1 MPSTVSAH
9 AVRNPGRS
17 VQLTRQRAKGSSSA
31 ANETNALKNAQAKL
45 RKAEYTDAIDEAF
58 AVREATAARIA
69 VRFDKDIS
77 KVRAAL
83 ISKSQYKATRKPTL
97 RNAIVHQRALD
108 LRSEGKSKL
117 LHELRAEVDE
127 EIESGELVLA
137 DIAKTEQERLLQ
149 QVLEARE
156 LKRTG
161 VRGTTMATLMDAT
174 QTAKSIQRA
183 LTDLYDRTGVRA
195 LALFSRGHVD
205 DPALPWCVD
214 SDSATR
220 FFKEELGFSHLD
232 ILREK
237 KSNGSRSVKK
247 EVSQILNEGLR
258 KIKKN
263 PKLAMEYVWYEV
275 DIREALG
282 VELAGWPD
290 DVKMQRPAQWNTETA
305 RRILGMLHTGAM
317 HWVHMTKTQHKV
329 LIEEHNKRRA
339 LSGDGALKRRRRD
352 RDDDDEDEDEDKGS
366 DDEEEE
372 DEDKGSDDEEEEE
385 ERAREEEEDEERDK
399 ELEGGEV
406 PASRNDTPVVPTERA
421 ANSALAPGAGSA
433 IFDAFG
439 QSLRMPSP
447 VLSGADASHGPV
459 LDESLAF
466 RPLAFPTFD
475 PDADFNFDW
484 TLQLDM
490 HATMPAHPFTYAPT
504 YGPTPNVPWLQP
516 PGTSSEESDPAA
528 PSAAVLNTTNLN
540 AAGPLTDSPTA
551 PVAKRKRTAAKDA
564 ADAPAAKKARK
575 AAKKKA
581 DGGENAPPAAE
592 GSAPSKKP
600 RKTRSDKG
608 SKRRK

>member
-1 MPSTVSAH
+1 MPSK
-9 AVRNPGRS
+9 
-17 VQLTRQRAKGSSSA
+17 LTYVAG
-31 ANETNALKNAQAKL
+31 
-45 RKAEYTDAIDEAF
+45 
-58 AVREATAARIA
+58 
-69 VRFDKDIS
+69 
-77 KVRAAL
+77 
-83 ISKSQYKATRKPTL
+83 
-97 RNAIVHQRALD
+97 
-108 LRSEGKSKL
+108 
-117 LHELRAEVDE
+117 
-127 EIESGELVLA
+127 
-137 DIAKTEQERLLQ
+137 
-149 QVLEARE
+149 
-156 LKRTG
+156 
-161 VRGTTMATLMDAT
+161 
-174 QTAKSIQRA
+174 
-183 LTDLYDRTGVRA
+183 
-195 LALFSRGHVD
+195 
-205 DPALPWCVD
+205 
-214 SDSATR
+214 
-220 FFKEELGFSHLD
+220 
-232 ILREK
+232 
-237 KSNGSRSVKK
+237 
-247 EVSQILNEGLR
+247 

-305 RRILGMLHTGAM
+305 CRILGMLHTGAM

-329 LIEEHNKRRA
+329 LIEDHNKRRA
-339 LSGDGALKRRRRD
+339 LSGDGALKRRAVRSDLGTKRAKKAD
-352 RDDDDEDEDEDKGS
+352 KTSGGKKSKQQRGETSEDEDEDGDGDDDDEDEDEDKGS

-372 DEDKGSDDEEEEE
+372 DEDKRSDDEEEEE

-399 ELEGGEV
+399 ELEAGEV

-504 YGPTPNVPWLQP
+504 YGPTPNVPWLQL
-516 PGTSSEESDPAA
+516 PGASSEESGLAA

-540 AAGPLTDSPTA
+540 AAGPLNDCPTA

-581 DGGENAPPAAE
+581 AGGENAPPAAE